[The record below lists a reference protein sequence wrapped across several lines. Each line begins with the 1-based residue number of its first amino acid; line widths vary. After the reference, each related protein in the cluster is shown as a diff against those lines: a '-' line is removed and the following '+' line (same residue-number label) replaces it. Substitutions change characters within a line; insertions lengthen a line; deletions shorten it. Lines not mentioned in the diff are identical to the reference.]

1 MSEPDDLTLMA
12 YVDGELEPE
21 EAARIEKT
29 LANDPEMRKRVEKY
43 EYTADLLWR
52 TYEPLRTAT
61 VPQEIL
67 DLVEKKKDSEPLK
80 MSLGR
85 MAFWRS
91 LSFGF
96 PQQWVPA
103 LSSGLACGFLGI
115 LVGVGGYSNY
125 AENSEERGEEL
136 QVALVEI
143 SNPEFRTRGVSPKTK
158 ELDTLEAVPVARD
171 LTATKTEALI
181 GNLKAELDE
190 LNELIKA
197 GNSGAALA
205 LAMAARHLDLANIQK
220 DLGQYEM
227 AEDSY
232 RMALDLTENALGLAH
247 VKNIP
252 ILHKLADV
260 LMQRGANIEANDIS
274 ERAIRIETGVPAD

>member
-1 MSEPDDLTLMA
+1 
-12 YVDGELEPE
+12 
-21 EAARIEKT
+21 
-29 LANDPEMRKRVEKY
+29 
-43 EYTADLLWR
+43 
-52 TYEPLRTAT
+52 
-61 VPQEIL
+61 
-67 DLVEKKKDSEPLK
+67 
-80 MSLGR
+80 
-85 MAFWRS
+85 
-91 LSFGF
+91 
-96 PQQWVPA
+96 
-103 LSSGLACGFLGI
+103 
-115 LVGVGGYSNY
+115 
-125 AENSEERGEEL
+125 EEL